1 MDKRKL
7 NWVTMA
13 FVVLTVLVVGV
24 MLSHTLRRSNH
35 IVLPDV
41 LPPGSEQQGQQPEG
55 SALSVV
61 EITPDTVQAAVATLA
76 RPEHYRRTVTVDQ
89 LWQGGS
95 GSVTTDVAVLDGW
108 TRMDRVLPDGQSR
121 HTITDGEITFLWY
134 NGGKDL
140 LELPAGEFSADLE
153 QSIPTYE
160 DVLSLPVEDIV
171 TSDFRDLSG
180 VPCIYVE
187 TAEDQEGYALRYWVS
202 VDSGL
207 LVSAE
212 KLLDGET
219 IYRMGAL
226 ELDSSEPPIE
236 TFRLP
241 NDRWL
246 VS

>member
-24 MLSHTLRRSNH
+24 MLSHTLRRSTH

-41 LPPGSEQQGQQPEG
+41 QPPGGEQQEDPTAG

-61 EITPDTVQAAVATLA
+61 EITPETVQSAVATLD
-76 RPEHYRRTVTVDQ
+76 RPEHYRRTVTVEQ

-95 GSVTTDVAVLDGW
+95 GSYSTDVTVLGGW
-108 TRMDRVLPDGQSR
+108 TRMDRLLPDGHTR
-121 HTITDGEITFLWY
+121 HTITDGKTTYLWY
-134 NGGKDL
+134 NDATDL
-140 LELPAGEFSADLE
+140 LELPAGDVSADEE

-160 DVLSLPVEDIV
+160 EVLELDVEDIV
-171 TSDFRDLSG
+171 DSDFRDLLG

-187 TAEDQEGYALRYWVS
+187 TAENQAGYTLRYWVS

-212 KLLDGET
+212 KLFKGELV
-219 IYRMGAL
+219 YRMNGL
-226 ELDSSEPPIE
+226 ELDSSEPSIE
-236 TFRLP
+236 IFRLP
-241 NDRWL
+241 NDCWL